1 MKTNRRDFIIGAMA
15 MPIARTSL
23 AAERKTV
30 RFGVVTDSHYA
41 KKPVAAWTGSSR
53 HYAHSTAKMR
63 DAVELFNKSDLDFAI
78 ELGDLKDMGPLS
90 VKSAAG
96 DKVNRSPNELRA
108 EALGFL
114 DEIEGEFKR
123 FNGPRYHVL
132 GNHDMDCISKEDF
145 LSHAEN
151 HGAAKGKANYSF
163 SVRGVKFVVLDG
175 CFNPDG
181 TPYRCGNF
189 DWRKAILTKDEL
201 EWFDAELASAKGP
214 AIVFC
219 HQLLDGFSRITP
231 VICLSN
237 WKDAVAVM
245 ERRGNVIA
253 SIQGHHHSGHYS
265 FRKGTHYWTMK
276 AMIEGPH
283 PAHNSYAVIEVSPE
297 GAISIN
303 GFADCENRTLPFKT
317 KTTG

>member
-145 LSHAEN
+145 LAHAEN
-151 HGAAKGKANYSF
+151 HGAAKGKANYSLLQ
-163 SVRGVKFVVLDG
+163 SGRHAIQVRQLRLAQGDSHEGRARVV
-175 CFNPDG
+175 
-181 TPYRCGNF
+181 
-189 DWRKAILTKDEL
+189 
-201 EWFDAELASAKGP
+201 
-214 AIVFC
+214 
-219 HQLLDGFSRITP
+219 
-231 VICLSN
+231 
-237 WKDAVAVM
+237 
-245 ERRGNVIA
+245 
-253 SIQGHHHSGHYS
+253 
-265 FRKGTHYWTMK
+265 
-276 AMIEGPH
+276 
-283 PAHNSYAVIEVSPE
+283 
-297 GAISIN
+297 
-303 GFADCENRTLPFKT
+303 
-317 KTTG
+317 